1 MAYDYTKLENLI
13 KTEEDRILA
22 QCAQNQYHDALDDLM
37 GKNIDKDID
46 ELSLEKPKNAKDMQR
61 CAIEATEK
69 RMHKYGSQFFEDELE
84 RLMDSFNKDNIS
96 KQEYLI
102 RCEILG
108 SVTDSLLNF
117 KSDKRKG

>member
-1 MAYDYTKLENLI
+1 
-13 KTEEDRILA
+13 
-22 QCAQNQYHDALDDLM
+22 
-37 GKNIDKDID
+37 
-46 ELSLEKPKNAKDMQR
+46 
-61 CAIEATEK
+61 
-69 RMHKYGSQFFEDELE
+69 MHKYGSQFFEDELE